1 MTQSRH
7 SILTAPLAKAAAL
20 ANSPQSKHLQAKI
33 QSQVSPQVARL
44 LPNIPEPVL
53 LKLVQLISP
62 AKRFESADPL
72 MQLIMAATSK
82 QGGLVTEDIKASR
95 RRFNQTTVLLQS
107 MQRDVPDI
115 ASVKDLSFDNRQGD
129 AIKLRHYLPNVAGST
144 GKDKPPSEFPLI
156 VFFHGGGFSLGDI
169 ESHDEFCYYLCHY
182 TGFCVLSVD
191 YRLAPEAPAPAA
203 SEDCIDAVLWA
214 AKQHQTL
221 AFKSGQIIV
230 CGDSAGG
237 NLATVVS
244 QQLSLSGLTAADNL
258 TDSSATS
265 SAQGT
270 THASTPVPIM
280 QWLIYPVTDNERG
293 QSHYPSYQKYGSGTL
308 LSLEDKALFK
318 QFYLGNSSLD
328 KLDPLVSPIHGK
340 LDNLPPAFVV
350 TAELDV
356 LSDEGE
362 AYAQK
367 LKACGNKVEL
377 IKAPG
382 MPHGFVNLTSL
393 HPGARQ
399 ITIDMIESMREFYF
413 AVYDE

>member
-1 MTQSRH
+1 MTQHRRSA
-7 SILTAPLAKAAAL
+7 LTVPLAKITAL
-20 ANSPQSKHLQAKI
+20 ANTSHGKRLQAKI

-44 LPNIPEPVL
+44 FPNIPDPIL
-53 LKLVQLISP
+53 LKLVQLIGP

-72 MQLIMAATSK
+72 MQLIMAVTSK
-82 QGGLVTEDIKASR
+82 RGGLVTEDIKASR
-95 RRFNQTTVLLQS
+95 RRFDQTTALLQS
-107 MQRDVPDI
+107 LQVSKPDI
-115 ASVKDLSFDNRQGD
+115 ALSQDLSFDNRQGD
-129 AIKLRHYLPNVAGST
+129 PIKLRHYLPYIDST
-144 GKDKPPSEFPLI
+144 GENKPPSELPLI
-156 VFFHGGGFSLGDI
+156 VFFHGGGFSLGNMG
-169 ESHDEFCYYLCHY
+169 SHDEFCHYLCHY
-182 TGFCVLSVD
+182 SGFGVLSVD
-191 YRLAPEAPAPAA
+191 YRLAPESPAPAA
-203 SEDCIDAVLWA
+203 SEDCIDAVRWA
-214 AKQHQTL
+214 AKNHQTL
-221 AFKSGQIIV
+221 GFKSGQIIV

-237 NLATVVS
+237 NLATVVC
-244 QQLSLSGLTAADNL
+244 QQLGPSGLKEADSSIN
-258 TDSSATS
+258 SATS
-265 SAQGT
+265 A
-270 THASTPVPIM
+270 PIM

-293 QSHYPSYQKYGSGTL
+293 QSHYPSYQKYGTGTL

-328 KLDPLVSPIHGK
+328 KIDPMVSPIHGK

-367 LKACGNKVEL
+367 LMACGNKVEL

-399 ITIDMIESMREFYF
+399 MTIDMIKSMRAFYS
-413 AVYDE
+413 ATCEK